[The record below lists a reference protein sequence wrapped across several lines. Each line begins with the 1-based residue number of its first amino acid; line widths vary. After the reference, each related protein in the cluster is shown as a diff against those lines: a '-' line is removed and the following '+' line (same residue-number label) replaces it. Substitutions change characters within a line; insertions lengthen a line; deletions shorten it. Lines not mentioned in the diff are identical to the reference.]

1 MSNEMKLIEDACKA
15 ARDARQRLEERA
27 LVLQDLIAEAQR
39 SMLPGIRRAVAAVAE
54 ADAKVLAA
62 LQEAPGLFVKPK
74 SVVFHGLQVGYKKG
88 SGSIEIEDEDRV
100 VKLIRKHLP
109 DQFDVLVK
117 TSEKPVKTAIKNLTG
132 AELQK
137 IGVKVESKGE
147 VVFLK
152 DATDGVDKLVKALLK
167 GVEAEQ
173 MDDAEVAA

>member
-1 MSNEMKLIEDACKA
+1 MKLIEDTCKV
-15 ARDARQRLEERA
+15 AREARQRLEERA

-62 LQEAPGLFVKPK
+62 LQAAPGLFVRPK

-88 SGSIEIEDEDRV
+88 TGTIEIDDAGQV

-117 TSEKPVKTAIKNLTG
+117 VKETPIKAAIRNLTG

-137 IGVKVESKGE
+137 IGVKVQSAGE
-147 VVFLK
+147 VVFLT
-152 DATDGVDKLVKALLK
+152 DATDSVDKLVKALLK
-167 GVEAEQ
+167 GVESEQ
-173 MDDAEVAA
+173 DEDAEVEA